1 MCLLNVMERVFLST
15 TYGIVVS
22 ECEYYTS
29 HHDRLLSSLGP
40 LFYKFDPTVGFI
52 VLLRL
57 LLHLLLICDTLFG
70 IVFNATVYD
79 FRH

>member
-1 MCLLNVMERVFLST
+1 MCLLDVMEHVFLNT
-15 TYGIVVS
+15 TYGTAVL

-29 HHDRLLSSLGP
+29 HHDRLLSSLSP
-40 LFYKFDPTVGFI
+40 LFYKFDPTVGLI

-79 FRH
+79 F